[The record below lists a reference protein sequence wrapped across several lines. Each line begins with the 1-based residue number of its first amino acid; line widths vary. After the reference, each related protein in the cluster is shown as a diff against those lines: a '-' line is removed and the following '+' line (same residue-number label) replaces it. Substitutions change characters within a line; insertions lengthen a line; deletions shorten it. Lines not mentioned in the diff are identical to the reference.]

1 MYFTCIKLTMFQKK
15 CLWIK
20 ITISI
25 KINQSIHQ
33 LRLHSNLLTIISD
46 SPKQEGNYRGRPS
59 TEVIQQPLAFDSST
73 SFQLLLNI
81 CKSEFVMLILYTL
94 QTAILFSFFYHE
106 LHVLLKKYTLVVVF
120 FVSFITYHCNNNVQL
135 PIQIKIEY

>member
-73 SFQLLLNI
+73 SFQLFLNI

-94 QTAILFSFFYHE
+94 QTAIFFFF
-106 LHVLLKKYTLVVVF
+106 LSWITGTSLKIYTGSGILYIF
-120 FVSFITYHCNNNVQL
+120 HHISLQ
-135 PIQIKIEY
+135 Q

>member
-73 SFQLLLNI
+73 SFQLFLNI

-94 QTAILFSFFYHE
+94 QTAILFSFFFF
-106 LHVLLKKYTLVVVF
+106 LSWITCTSLKIYTFSGILYIF
-120 FVSFITYHCNNNVQL
+120 HHISLQ
-135 PIQIKIEY
+135 Q

>member
-73 SFQLLLNI
+73 SFQLLPNI

-94 QTAILFSFFYHE
+94 QTAILFSFFFF
-106 LHVLLKKYTLVVVF
+106 LSWITCTSLKIYTGSGILYIF
-120 FVSFITYHCNNNVQL
+120 HHISLQ
-135 PIQIKIEY
+135 Q